1 MLYYTTRKINMNLNL
16 KLFQKM
22 SAPEYVLL
30 GVFIIYILFPIST
43 PIEIASFIDSP
54 LGYVG
59 IFIITLLLF
68 VYTSPILGVLYIF
81 VAYELIRR
89 SSFQGSVKQNAQR
102 LSGENS
108 TQYMPTHVPKVVTT
122 QSEKDTEMASMN
134 PSRETTLEE
143 EIVELRAPIG
153 KSDPV
158 KYTESSF
165 KPVADKLIGAS
176 MY

>member
-1 MLYYTTRKINMNLNL
+1 MNMNLNL
-16 KLFQKM
+16 KSFQKM
-22 SAPEYVLL
+22 SPPEFVLL
-30 GVFIIYILFPIST
+30 GVFIVYILFPIST
-43 PIEIASFIDSP
+43 PMEIAPLIDSP
-54 LGYVG
+54 LGYVS
-59 IFIITLLLF
+59 IFVITLLLF
-68 VYTSPILGVLYIF
+68 VYTSPVLGVLYIF

-89 SSFQGSVKQNAQR
+89 SSLQGNHIQNPQQ

-122 QSEKDTEMASMN
+122 QSVKDAEMASMN

-165 KPVADKLIGAS
+165 KPVAHKLVGAS
-176 MY
+176 MF

>member
-1 MLYYTTRKINMNLNL
+1 M
-16 KLFQKM
+16 
-22 SAPEYVLL
+22 
-30 GVFIIYILFPIST
+30 
-43 PIEIASFIDSP
+43 
-54 LGYVG
+54 
-59 IFIITLLLF
+59 
-68 VYTSPILGVLYIF
+68 YTSPILGVLYIF

-89 SSFQGSVKQNAQR
+89 SSIQDARKNPQQ

-122 QSEKDTEMASMN
+122 QSVKDSEMASMN
-134 PSRETTLEE
+134 PSRETSLEE

-165 KPVADKLIGAS
+165 KPVADNLIGAS

>member
-1 MLYYTTRKINMNLNL
+1 MKL
-16 KLFQKM
+16 KLFQKI
-22 SAPEYVLL
+22 SVPEFALL
-30 GVFIIYILFPIST
+30 IAFIVYILFPIST
-43 PIEIASFIDSP
+43 PQVIAPFIDSP

-59 IFIITLLLF
+59 IFVITLLLF

-89 SSFQGSVKQNAQR
+89 SSAQGSSKQNPQQ
-102 LSGENS
+102 LTGTNS
-108 TQYMPTHVPKVVTT
+108 TQYMPTHVPKVVLT
-122 QSEKDTEMASMN
+122 QSEKDVEMATMN
-134 PSRETTLEE
+134 PTAETTLEE
-143 EIVELRAPIG
+143 EIVQLRAPIG

-165 KPVADKLIGAS
+165 KPVADNLIGAS

>member
-1 MLYYTTRKINMNLNL
+1 MNMNLNL
-16 KLFQKM
+16 KSFQKM
-22 SAPEYVLL
+22 SAPEFVLL
-30 GVFIIYILFPIST
+30 GVFIVYILFPIST
-43 PIEIASFIDSP
+43 PIEIAPLIDSP
-54 LGYVG
+54 VGYVG
-59 IFIITLLLF
+59 IFVITLLLF

-89 SSFQGSVKQNAQR
+89 SSFQGAKQNPQQ

-122 QSEKDTEMASMN
+122 QSVKDSEMASMN
-134 PSRETTLEE
+134 PSRETSLEE

-158 KYTESSF
+158 KYTESTF
-165 KPVADKLIGAS
+165 KPVADILIGAS

>member
-1 MLYYTTRKINMNLNL
+1 MLYYNTCKMNL
-16 KLFQKM
+16 KMFQKI
-22 SAPEYVLL
+22 SVPEFALL
-30 GVFIIYILFPIST
+30 VVFIVYILFPIST
-43 PIEIASFIDSP
+43 PMEIAPLIDSP

-59 IFIITLLLF
+59 IFVITLLLF

-89 SSFQGSVKQNAQR
+89 SSIQGSLRQHPQQ
-102 LSGENS
+102 LSGEHS
-108 TQYMPTHVPKVVTT
+108 TQYMPTHVPKVITT
-122 QSEKDTEMASMN
+122 QEAKDTEMASMN

-143 EIVELRAPIG
+143 EIVDLRAPIG

-165 KPVADKLIGAS
+165 KPVADKLVGAS
-176 MY
+176 LF